1 MNQYNVKIVKH
12 NIVQPLHNAIL
23 DSATV
28 NGAKTNSETSNS
40 ETLKQYNINSEI
52 PNRATL
58 INAILNSAT

>member
-40 ETLKQYNINSEI
+40 EILKQYNIKQ
-52 PNRATL
+52 
-58 INAILNSAT
+58 

>member
-28 NGAKTNSETSNS
+28 NGAKTNSET
-40 ETLKQYNINSEI
+40 LKQYNIKQ
-52 PNRATL
+52 
-58 INAILNSAT
+58 